1 MVVWNMKL
9 WIRQKD
15 GTVKALQAKTCQS
28 LVSTQ
33 IALVHL
39 KHLMVFGPICPDS
52 MWSQWHQG
60 RFFHLVVS
68 YAVLLVFIQRGNILS
83 IFWGGLKWLHVYSKA
98 VASVQTYIQPLLL
111 IDTENIVHMALKTL
125 KRKSWQNTNC
135 SDPTVTQ
142 IESVCGGW
150 SSGWSWAFDWVARG
164 FGSGHK
170 GEVWP
175 PVTKIREYFQC
186 AKQVY

>member
-1 MVVWNMKL
+1 MSVPCLYTDCPCSFKTFNGL
-9 WIRQKD
+9 RAHLSRQHVESV
-15 GTVKALQAKTCQS
+15 TPREVLSFSCQLCS
-28 LVSTQ
+28 S
-33 IALVHL
+33 A
-39 KHLMVFGPICPDS
+39 C
-52 MWSQWHQG
+52 
-60 RFFHLVVS
+60 FHS
-68 YAVLLVFIQRGNILS
+68 DILS

-111 IDTENIVHMALKTL
+111 IDTENILHMALKTL

-150 SSGWSWAFDWVARG
+150 SSGWSWAFGWVARG